1 MEGYKA
7 EKERRLYKNRSS
19 TSEAREVT
27 ASRKRLTE

>member
-7 EKERRLYKNRSS
+7 EKGRRLYKNRSS

-27 ASRKRLTE
+27 GQPEKAH